1 MAFVLLLLLAIVVL
15 VVVGWAV
22 VGLAVKLLWWA
33 LIGLLIGAIARLVL
47 PGRQAIGWLATA
59 GAGIAGALLGGIVA
73 DALDLGDIAQFIV
86 AIAIAAAVI
95 AVVGGSRRA
104 YV

>member
-1 MAFVLLLLLAIVVL
+1 MALVLVLLAVVVVL
-15 VVVGWAV
+15 VLLGWAV
-22 VGLAVKLLWWA
+22 VGLALKLLWWA

-59 GAGIAGALLGGIVA
+59 AAGIAGALLGGIVA
-73 DALDLGDIAQFIV
+73 EALDFGDLAQFIV
-86 AIAIAAAVI
+86 AVAIAAAVI